1 MWRVG
6 VFAFASPTNISEKG
20 LRGVSNKTITMVINA
35 ALEDIFCPISDS
47 PARRSKALA
56 LNYPAAGGNQ
66 NSP

>member
-47 PARRSKALA
+47 PA
-56 LNYPAAGGNQ
+56 
-66 NSP
+66 